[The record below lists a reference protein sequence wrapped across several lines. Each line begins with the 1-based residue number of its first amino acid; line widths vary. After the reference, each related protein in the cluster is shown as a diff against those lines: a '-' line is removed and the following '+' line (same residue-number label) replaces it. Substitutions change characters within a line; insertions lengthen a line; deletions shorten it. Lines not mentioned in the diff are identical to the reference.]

1 MQSGSSFYHT
11 YPIDYSSQC
20 SICHTIRH
28 VCISMH
34 LSITQEWVN
43 FHKGGIV
50 VGNQTWGV
58 QLVEIE
64 DYSDKAY
71 ANYGATVLM
80 DPTEGFAVDFMF
92 GPYSSGTVVFSIY
105 CFCSSQRIVIKLS
118 TQNFQTVKGIEQALH

>member
-1 MQSGSSFYHT
+1 
-11 YPIDYSSQC
+11 
-20 SICHTIRH
+20 
-28 VCISMH
+28 MH

-92 GPYSSGTVVFSIY
+92 GPYSSGAVVFSIY
-105 CFCSSQRIVIKLS
+105 CFLQFTTNSDKTFHSKFSNCKRY
-118 TQNFQTVKGIEQALH
+118 